1 MMKETQLLKQT
12 LHAVMNNYSSHSND
26 KYRPTWHLSPVAG
39 LLNDPN
45 GFIQFKGQ
53 YHLFYQWNPLACD
66 HSNKFWG
73 HWSSKDLVNWQHEPV
88 ALLPTEEFDKD
99 GCFSGSAVND
109 DGQLVLIY
117 TGNVMLGETEADRTA
132 WQCIARQDSHGEF
145 KKQPVIGQ
153 LEGYTGH
160 IRDPKVWKEND
171 LWYMV
176 LAAQDLK
183 LQGKVLLLESPDL
196 ENWTLKGEI
205 AGSEFK
211 KTGPFGYMWEC
222 PDLFRLDG
230 HDVLISCPQGVTAQE
245 RRYLNM
251 YQCGYLLGQLD
262 YTTGDYPHSAFLEL
276 DHGHEFYAPQTTLAE
291 DGRRLLVGWMGVP
304 DQDEFSQPT
313 LASGWIHMM
322 SCPRELSIK
331 EGKLYQLPVA
341 ELQELRSEHQHVKG
355 EASTLPTFDVSSA
368 ELIVSTQGSF
378 ELNISNTLW
387 LNCDEQGITLT
398 RKSLSG
404 EADEVRYWDQTVEKL
419 QILLDRSS
427 VEIFVNDG
435 LGTLTSRYFPT
446 SDPVLTFS
454 GNASLEVDYWKLE
467 PAPVTKI

>member
-1 MMKETQLLKQT
+1 MMKEIQLLKQT
-12 LHAVMNNYSSHSND
+12 LHAVMNNYSTDSND
-26 KYRPTWHLSPVAG
+26 RYRPTWHLSPVAG

-45 GFIQFKGQ
+45 GFIQFNGQ

-73 HWSSKDLVNWQHEPV
+73 HWSSSDLVHWKHEPV
-88 ALLPTEEFDKD
+88 ALLPTENFDID

-132 WQCIARQDSHGEF
+132 WQCIARQGEDGEF
-145 KKQPVIGQ
+145 KKQAVIGQ

-160 IRDPKVWKEND
+160 IRDPKVWKENG

-205 AGSEFK
+205 AGSDFK

-230 HDVLISCPQGVTAQE
+230 HDVLISCPQGVAPEE
-245 RRYLNM
+245 RRYLSM

-262 YTTGDYPHSAFLEL
+262 YSTADYPHSAFLEL

-313 LASGWIHMM
+313 LEFGWIHMM
-322 SCPRELSIK
+322 SCPRELRIK
-331 EGKLYQLPVA
+331 DGLLYQLPVK
-341 ELQELRSEHQHVKG
+341 ELQSLRREHQHVTG
-355 EASTLPTFDVSSA
+355 TADTLPTFKASSA
-368 ELIVSTQGSF
+368 ELIISNTGSF
-378 ELNISNTLW
+378 EINISNTLW
-387 LNCDEQGITLT
+387 LICDSTGITLT
-398 RKSLSG
+398 RKSLSS
-404 EADEVRYWDQTVEKL
+404 DVNEVRYWDQTVNKL

-435 LGTLTSRYFPT
+435 LGTLTSRYF
-446 SDPVLTFS
+446 SQDEEPVLKFS
-454 GNASLEVDYWKLE
+454 GSAALDVDYWTLE
-467 PAPVTKI
+467 AAPLV